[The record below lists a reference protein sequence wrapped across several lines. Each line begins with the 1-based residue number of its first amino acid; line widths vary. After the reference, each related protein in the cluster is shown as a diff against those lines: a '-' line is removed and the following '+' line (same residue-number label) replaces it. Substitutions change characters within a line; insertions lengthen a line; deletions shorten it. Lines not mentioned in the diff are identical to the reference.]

1 MKRQDD
7 FEQRREHLKNLSNEE
22 LKARFWQL
30 TEEIVKPMV
39 ELAENHT
46 SASIER
52 SVLLRM
58 GFSSIDAGEIIKQ
71 GLTWNLLGKG
81 MGNVVL
87 TYARIRSIGYIEA
100 GKELAEGKGW
110 NEVHKEM
117 RGEN

>member
-1 MKRQDD
+1 MKREDD
-7 FEQRREHLKNLSNEE
+7 FQKRREHLKNLSDEQ
-22 LKARFWQL
+22 LKQRFWEL
-30 TEEIVKPMV
+30 TEQIVKPMV
-39 ELAENHT
+39 DLAHNHT

-71 GLTWNLLGKG
+71 GLSWELLGKG

-87 TYARIRSIGYIEA
+87 TYAKMKEINYIDA

-110 NEVHKEM
+110 NEVSKKM
-117 RGEN
+117 RGDN